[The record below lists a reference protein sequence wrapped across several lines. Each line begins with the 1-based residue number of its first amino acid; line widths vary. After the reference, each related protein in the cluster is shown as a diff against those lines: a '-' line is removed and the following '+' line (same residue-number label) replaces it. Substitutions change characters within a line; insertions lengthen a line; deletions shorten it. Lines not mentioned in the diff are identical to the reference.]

1 MKAPGP
7 TIAVVVPNWNDARY
21 LPRSLGSLLAQEVR
35 PDEVIIVDDQST
47 DDSVQVASSY
57 MAGQAGWRLVRN
69 TVNQGV
75 SRTLA
80 EGLRVATSEYVLFL
94 ASNDFVLPG
103 IFARAK
109 HCLGRQ
115 PAGLWSAMAWMVDEE
130 DRLIRLH
137 ASPVI
142 SLRDASLSPEECR
155 RLAYR
160 HGNWFTGITLIFRR
174 DALNAAGG
182 FDPEF
187 GGLTDLLS
195 ALVVASIYGASYSP
209 VPFAAIRIH
218 KGSHLADTLR
228 DEAVTE
234 SILARLRVRGPML
247 APNLFS
253 PTFLERTTRRFIFAS
268 VRARGGDNLATVPG
282 LPSGSSRN
290 LLRIVDQL
298 LPRSWHLGRV
308 AAAFLVLR
316 PFDVLPSLWNRAFGW
331 LFVRTRHRWPGP
343 PAH

>member
-1 MKAPGP
+1 MP

-21 LPRSLGSLLAQEVR
+21 LPRCLGSLLAQDVR
-35 PDEVIIVDDQST
+35 PDEVIVVDDQST

-57 MAGQAGWRLVRN
+57 MVGQAGWRLVRN
-69 TVNQGV
+69 AVNQGV

-115 PAGLWSAMAWMVDEE
+115 PSGLWSAMAWMVDEE

-137 ASPVI
+137 SSPVV

-160 HGNWFTGITLIFRR
+160 HGSWFTGITLVFRR

-182 FDPEF
+182 FDPDY
-187 GGLTDLLS
+187 GGLTDLVS
-195 ALVVASIYGASYSP
+195 ALVVASIHGASYSP

-218 KGSHLADTLR
+218 EGSHLADTLR

-234 SILARLRVRGPML
+234 AVLARLRVRGPKR
-247 APNLFS
+247 APDLFT
-253 PTFLERTTRRFIFAS
+253 PAFLERTARRFGFAS

-282 LPSGSSRN
+282 LPSGAARGA
-290 LLRIVDQL
+290 LRIADWL
-298 LPRSWHLGRV
+298 LPRSWRLMRV
-308 AAAFLVLR
+308 ATAFLILR

-331 LFVRTRHRWPGP
+331 FFVRSRHRWPGP
-343 PAH
+343 PVP